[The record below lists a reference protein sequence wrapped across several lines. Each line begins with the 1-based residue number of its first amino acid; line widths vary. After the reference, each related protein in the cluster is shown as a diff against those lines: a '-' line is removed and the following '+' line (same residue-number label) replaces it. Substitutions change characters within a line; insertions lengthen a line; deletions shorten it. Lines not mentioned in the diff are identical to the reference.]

1 VKPSTPAR
9 LASLVSDCAAAGV
22 NRQAL
27 LLRMDRLPP
36 GLSRPH
42 HRRLAESALAPL
54 MRAPRSEM
62 FHLPGPR
69 LAVVWRGDAEAAL
82 LDVVDAL
89 EHLLADATVAAPSL
103 RELVFLYDL
112 PENGDLLMQALE
124 DTPVHETL
132 VGPKPVPP
140 LDPASLLMLESA
152 LAQADI
158 ARFARREA
166 VWRFGPDAPSLA
178 WERRTLSLSELTA
191 ELVPD
196 RDLAGDPWLFR
207 RLTRTLDRR
216 LLALLASP
224 GELVKAGPFA
234 LDLNVVSVLGPEF
247 LKLDAALPTLLRG
260 RIVLAM
266 HPADVV
272 ADASAFAFAR
282 GFARARD
289 YRLMLRDATPQL
301 LAVLSAASL
310 DLDYLSLPWSP
321 DLPTEAAHIFDTC
334 PTESLVLECGA
345 DPAALQWGRGA
356 GLQLFTGA
364 AADRAT
370 DRTTLGERAAAA

>member
-22 NRQAL
+22 TRQAL

-89 EHLLADATVAAPSL
+89 EHLLADATVSAPSL
-103 RELVFLYDL
+103 RDLVFLYDL
-112 PENGDLLMQALE
+112 PENGDLLLQALDDSAVE
-124 DTPVHETL
+124 VAPA
-132 VGPKPVPP
+132 GPAPAPP
-140 LDPASLLMLESA
+140 LDPASLLMLESS

-166 VWRFGPDAPSLA
+166 VWRFGQNAPALA
-178 WERRTLSLSELTA
+178 WERRTLSLPELTA

-247 LKLDAALPTLLRG
+247 LKLDATLPTTLRG
-260 RIVLAM
+260 SIVLAL

-272 ADASAFAFAR
+272 ADAAAFAFAR

-301 LAVLSAASL
+301 LAVLSAAAL
-310 DLDYLSLPWSP
+310 DMDYLSVPWSTS
-321 DLPTEAAHIFDTC
+321 LPGEAATLLDTC
-334 PTESLVLECGA
+334 PLDSLVLECGG
-345 DPAALQWGRGA
+345 DPSALQWGRAA
-356 GLQLFTGA
+356 GLQLFTGSSV
-364 AADRAT
+364 DRAIE
-370 DRTTLGERAAAA
+370 RTTLGEKAAAA